1 MLTSAII
8 ADWRSVFSST
18 GDRTR
23 ADSVVAATV
32 RPNFV
37 SLMGS
42 LFSTLFPSDCRLCG
56 APLTNVSRVPVC
68 ESCLCSI
75 LPISVP
81 QCCVC
86 GEVLPLRYEFTQGE
100 ARCADCSV
108 DPPLFARAVAY
119 GAYDTGLREM
129 IHLLK
134 YGQVRPASNVLGRML
149 AEVIEPLDG
158 DWEGRVPV
166 VIPVPLHAE
175 KMRQRGFNQSEL
187 VAGAALRCLRRK
199 GLMPELSLNI
209 TTLIRRRATASQVG
223 MSVEQRQA
231 NIRGA
236 FKVLRP
242 DQVAQRDVLLV
253 DDVFTTGAT
262 VSECTRVLR
271 RAGAVNVYVATVARA
286 LKRTEQSVEPM
297 QQREESVLTRS
308 AHA

>member
-1 MLTSAII
+1 MLTSASL

-23 ADSVVAATV
+23 ADSVVAATL
-32 RPNFV
+32 RPRFA

-42 LFSTLFPSDCRLCG
+42 LFSTIFPSDCRLCG
-56 APLTNVSRVPVC
+56 AQLTNVSRVPVC
-68 ESCLCSI
+68 ESCIRSI

-86 GEVLPLRYEFTQGE
+86 GEVLPLRYEFTNGE
-100 ARCADCSV
+100 ARCVDCSME
-108 DPPLFARAVAY
+108 PPLFARAVAY

-134 YGQVRPASNVLGRML
+134 YEQVRSSANVLGRML
-149 AEVIEPLDG
+149 AETIGPLEG

-166 VIPVPLHAE
+166 VIAVPLHAE

-187 VAGAALRCLRRK
+187 IATSALRNLRRK
-199 GLMPELSLNI
+199 GLMPGLSLSI
-209 TTLIRRRATASQVG
+209 TALIRKRATESQIG

-236 FKVLRP
+236 FKVVRP
-242 DQVAQRDVLLV
+242 DQVAGRDVLLV

-271 RAGAVNVYVATVARA
+271 RAGVANVYVATVARA
-286 LKRTEQSVEPM
+286 LKRTDQSVEPM
-297 QQREESVLTRS
+297 QQREVSVLTRS
-308 AHA
+308 ARA

>member
-23 ADSVVAATV
+23 ADSVVAAAL
-32 RPNFV
+32 RPRFA

-42 LFSTLFPSDCRLCG
+42 LFSTIFPSDCRLCG
-56 APLTNVSRVPVC
+56 ALLTNVSRVPVC
-68 ESCLCSI
+68 ETCLGSI

-86 GEVLPLRYEFTQGE
+86 GEVLPLRYEFTNGE
-100 ARCADCSV
+100 ARCADCAME
-108 DPPLFARAVAY
+108 PPLFSRAVAY

-134 YGQVRPASNVLGRML
+134 YERVRPAANVLGRML
-149 AEVIEPLDG
+149 AEAIEPLEG

-166 VIPVPLHAE
+166 MIAVPLHAE

-187 VAGAALRCLRRK
+187 IAASALRSLRRK
-199 GLMPELSLNI
+199 ELMPELSLNI
-209 TTLIRRRATASQVG
+209 TALIRRRATESQIG
-223 MSVEQRQA
+223 MSIEQRQA

-236 FKVLRP
+236 FKVVRA
-242 DQVAQRDVLLV
+242 DQVADRDVLLV

-297 QQREESVLTRS
+297 QQREGSVLTRS
-308 AHA
+308 ARA